1 MQTTGSSEQECWRAM
16 HHVSSRMG
24 FLGIQ
29 FAARKM
35 RPPMKNARPWAGSVL
50 VLYNHG
56 VGVKCTQEKWDK
68 ARELMRDILEQINS
82 QSQLNRKHLEKSRG
96 FMVHVQQT
104 YLAITPYLKGL
115 HLTIDSWR
123 LGREKEGWKV
133 SGSPGFGDDNSDCWV
148 SPCCDDGEAPDFVI
162 PVPHLKGDIINLLM

>member
-123 LGREKEGWKV
+123 LGRDKECWKV
-133 SGSPGFGDDNSDCWV
+133 FCSPGFWDDN
-148 SPCCDDGEAPDFVI
+148 
-162 PVPHLKGDIINLLM
+162 L